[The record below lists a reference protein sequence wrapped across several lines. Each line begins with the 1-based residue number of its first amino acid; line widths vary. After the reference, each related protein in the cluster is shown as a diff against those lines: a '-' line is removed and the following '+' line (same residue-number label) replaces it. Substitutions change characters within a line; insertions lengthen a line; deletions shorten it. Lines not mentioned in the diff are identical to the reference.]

1 MTFEKCARAFLTY
14 CEVERALSPNTLIAY
29 ADDLRHFTRFALP
42 EIGADFHPSQV
53 DKQLIRK
60 FIVQLRQRGLRV
72 ATIQRRINCLRSFWR
87 YLVENNPE
95 ISVCPLDGIRLP
107 KKEHRV
113 PTFLNEAEMTA
124 LLEASRQPN
133 PYCFRTRDHAV
144 IATFL
149 FAGLRRQELMG
160 LRLVDVDLDD
170 GIMTI
175 REGKGGRT
183 RVIPVAGPLKA
194 ILKDWFSER
203 PDCEHDF
210 VFCNRVRGPL
220 GRHALSH
227 LFMQA
232 KQRAGIERPA
242 VTVHTLRHSFACAL
256 LRGGT
261 NVVAIQHLLGHVSL
275 ETTAVYLH
283 ATGEEL
289 RDAVAGH
296 VLCQHSG
303 APKPS

>member
-1 MTFEKCARAFLTY
+1 MTFEECARAFLTY

-29 ADDLRHFTRFALP
+29 ADDLRHFTRFAIP

-72 ATIQRRINCLRSFWR
+72 ATIQRRINCLRSFWHF
-87 YLVENNPE
+87 LVEN
-95 ISVCPLDGIRLP
+95 STQVAASPLEGIRLP

-113 PTFLNEAEMTA
+113 PAFLNEADMTS

-133 PYCFRTRDHAV
+133 PRCFRTRDHAV

-149 FAGLRRQELMG
+149 FAGLRRQELMA

-170 GIMTI
+170 SII
-175 REGKGGRT
+175 IVRKGKGGRT
-183 RVIPVAGPLKA
+183 RVIPVARPLKA
-194 ILKDWFSER
+194 ILEHWLSER
-203 PDCEHDF
+203 PHCEHDF
-210 VFCNRVRGPL
+210 VFCNRVRGSL

-227 LFMQA
+227 LF
-232 KQRAGIERPA
+232 KRVKSEAGIDRSG
-242 VTVHTLRHSFACAL
+242 VTIHTLRHSFACAL

-261 NVVAIQHLLGHVSL
+261 NIVAIQQLLGHASL
-275 ETTAVYLH
+275 ETTSIYLH
-283 ATGEEL
+283 VTGEEL

-296 VLCQHSG
+296 VLCQHSQV
-303 APKPS
+303 PKPS